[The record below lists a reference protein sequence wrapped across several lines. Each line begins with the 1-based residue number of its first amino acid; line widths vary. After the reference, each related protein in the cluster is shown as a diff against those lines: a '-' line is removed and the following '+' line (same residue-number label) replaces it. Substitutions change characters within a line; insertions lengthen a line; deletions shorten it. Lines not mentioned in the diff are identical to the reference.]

1 MTGRALSMRLIPSR
15 KSRPKKAA
23 DTVLNNL
30 KLGAIIGAV
39 QGATKGA
46 AKGGSKGVK
55 RVARKTPGKR
65 VVPIAVAAGGAG
77 LVAARKLRSS
87 RNGSAS
93 RPSQATPPPVTAA
106 TTPS

>member
-1 MTGRALSMRLIPSR
+1 MKLIPSR

-23 DTVLNNL
+23 DTILNSL

-46 AKGGSKGVK
+46 GKGASKGVK
-55 RVARKTPGKR
+55 RVSGTIPAKR
-65 VVPIAVAAGGAG
+65 VATGAFVVGGAG
-77 LVAARKLRSS
+77 ILAARKLRSS
-87 RNGSAS
+87 SNGSS
-93 RPSQATPPPVTAA
+93 GTPSQATPPPVTSA

>member
-1 MTGRALSMRLIPSR
+1 MRLIPSR

-23 DTVLNNL
+23 DTILNSL

-55 RVARKTPGKR
+55 RVARKSPTKR
-65 VVPIAVAAGGAG
+65 AVPIAVAAGGVG
-77 LVAARKLRSS
+77 VVAVRKLRSS
-87 RNGSAS
+87 RNGSPS
-93 RPSQATPPPVTAA
+93 QQSQATAPPVTAS

>member
-1 MTGRALSMRLIPSR
+1 MKLIPRR

-23 DTVLNNL
+23 DTILNSL

-55 RVARKTPGKR
+55 RVARKAPTKR
-65 VVPIAVAAGGAG
+65 VAPVAFVVGGAG
-77 LVAARKLRSS
+77 VLAARKLRSS
-87 RNGSAS
+87 GNGSAGQ
-93 RPSQATPPPVTAA
+93 PSQSTPPPVTSA

>member
-1 MTGRALSMRLIPSR
+1 MKLIPSR

-23 DTVLNNL
+23 DTILNSL

-46 AKGGSKGVK
+46 GKGASKGVK
-55 RVARKTPGKR
+55 RVTKKTPTKR
-65 VVPIAVAAGGAG
+65 VVPIAVAAGGAS
-77 LVAARKLRSS
+77 LVAVRKLRSS
-87 RNGSAS
+87 RNDSS
-93 RPSQATPPPVTAA
+93 NRPSQATPPPVTAA